1 MAKVAEK
8 EANKAIRNAR
18 ERELHARQKVESAT
32 TKARNLQTQVAE
44 LAATLETERRD
55 AAREVEVVAEQL
67 SETEKKL
74 RRTREQLGASI
85 CDGFSDFQYVVG
97 GIDSSS

>member
-8 EANKAIRNAR
+8 EAKKAIRNAR

-55 AAREVEVVAEQL
+55 AAREVEVVAEKL

-74 RRTREQLGASI
+74 RRVREQLGASI
-85 CDGFSDFQYVVG
+85 CDGF
-97 GIDSSS
+97 

>member
-18 ERELHARQKVESAT
+18 ERELYARQKVKSAT

-74 RRTREQLGASI
+74 RRVREQLGASI
-85 CDGFSDFQYVVG
+85 CDGF
-97 GIDSSS
+97 